1 MNSTAKSRRTIFNN
15 SVLIHHACRAQA
27 GFCSNLA
34 DVCLLKFVEAQNVK
48 NLRSMANKTS
58 ISTEMEPSVV
68 LPRRSSWGGNGEDH
82 LQTHPFIGTSP
93 H

>member
-34 DVCLLKFVEAQNVK
+34 DVCLLKVVEAQNVK

-58 ISTEMEPSVV
+58 ISTETEPSV